1 MKTRIISILASV
13 AVMLL
18 SGCTHDTMPGG
29 ADCEGNRVEFT
40 LAGITPAKGTRATGN
55 NDTAKPDASAAIAA
69 EKEVTS
75 LLAVTYEKQSSG
87 NMGFYRTFEVT
98 VTPDGCS
105 FDIAKDGRFDI
116 YLVANADSALSD
128 ALKGLDAGSAV
139 SDFEEQIVS
148 QAPDAAN
155 AFLMT
160 SPEAIKVISYSG
172 EVADCGE
179 VSLRRLSVRIDLLN
193 KADGLTINKVTF
205 HNRVIKSQLMT
216 PNAMIS
222 TPDLTEDKLYD
233 NINLVGNFTTP
244 AEYKSTIYS
253 YENLSRTG
261 DATVPTLDVE
271 YTLDGQTYT
280 HTVKFIDA
288 NDPDGVAPLAL
299 KRNYLYRI
307 TVGRKIEPEFNIEVL
322 DWTNGESFNIDEIP
336 FQAQMNA
343 KLAINNFASANVAT
357 LEEGVGGEPGTVTF
371 TTSSP
376 NTTSKFF
383 AWNNAG
389 ANALHY
395 NAPDNSYYR
404 VPTKAEMYLF
414 FPDTSLSHVVFATA
428 EDGSTEVSETLPTN
442 LFDSTTANGG
452 EGKSIFKNAPAG
464 GITRASALPDY
475 PIVYAIRFR
484 GTVQCAA
491 YRYEV
496 KDMEPTTG
504 YLEIRIKALQP
515 NTLMTID
522 DVADEAYWGNPG
534 EGDND
539 AENQLIY
546 TIPATGYIPTADAIN
561 QGTHSY
567 LWTATE
573 AEDGANAYLGGHGL
587 DRAHVVSSPKTYKG
601 TLRLVKTSNMS
612 EQAKLNAA
620 LKVNM
625 FTPYNVKE
633 VDLSGK
639 TITSFYDN
647 LTVKLAEC
655 PASSYISFEELDAAG
670 AVDATFTGPDGH
682 HYRIPT
688 GGELALLS
696 PQSTNEYSDEANG
709 KKGYQYPYWNDN
721 ASTASST
728 YTMCTTPFTETI
740 YLKNQADHT
749 PDMSHPDDT
758 DSKYTL
764 KGESQLKWGPLS
776 ETIHYYTGASDDSQK
791 YNYNL
796 RPVYGLRFKGTS
808 QYAAY
813 RWESVKIADDPLE
826 RYMSIKIKA
835 LRPDDTLTTIDM
847 VADESFWQ
855 DGYIEFRFPGSGY
868 YGLATQ
874 PDATDDK
881 RSCALTQAYA
891 GSSTK
896 QSTNTSY
903 AYWACHYN
911 DTNVSWSNN
920 KFPLRFVRVD

>member
-87 NMGFYRTFEVT
+87 DMGFYRTFEVT

-271 YTLDGQTYT
+271 YTLDGKPYT

-357 LEEGVGGEPGTVTF
+357 LEEGVGGEPGTVIF

-383 AWNNAG
+383 AWNSAW
-389 ANALHY
+389 ANSIYY
-395 NAPDNSYYR
+395 NASDNSYYR
-404 VPTKAEMYLF
+404 VPTKDEMYLF

-484 GTVQCAA
+484 GTAQCAA

-496 KDMEPTTG
+496 KDVEPTTG

-534 EGDND
+534 EGDTD

-567 LWTATE
+567 LWTATA

-587 DRAHVVSSPKTYKG
+587 DRAHVVSSPKTYQG
-601 TLRLVKTSNMS
+601 ALRLVKTSNMS
-612 EQAKLNAA
+612 EQDKLNAA

-625 FTPYNVKE
+625 FTPYNAKE
-633 VDLSGK
+633 FNLSSK
-639 TITSFYDN
+639 TITSFYDK
-647 LTVKLAEC
+647 LTVKDEEC
-655 PASSYISFEELDAAG
+655 PAASYVSFEELETAG
-670 AVDATFTGPDGH
+670 ALDAIFTGPDGH
-682 HYRIPT
+682 HYRLPT
-688 GGELALLS
+688 EGELALLV
-696 PQSTNEYSDEANG
+696 PQYTDTVYTHESNG
-709 KKGYQYPYWNDN
+709 LKGYYWPFWNDN
-721 ASTASST
+721 ASTVNTST
-728 YTMCTTPFTETI
+728 MTTSPFTETL
-740 YLKNQADHT
+740 YLKNLPDHT
-749 PDMSHPDDT
+749 LDMSHPDDT
-758 DSKYTL
+758 DSEYTL
-764 KGESQLKWGPLS
+764 KGETHMKWGAVS
-776 ETIHYYTGASDDSQK
+776 ETIHYYIGTSDDPQK
-791 YNYNL
+791 YNYNM

-808 QYAAY
+808 QHAAY
-813 RWESVKIADDPLE
+813 RWESVKIADNPLE

-835 LRPDDTLTTIDM
+835 LRPDDTQTTLDM
-847 VADESFWQ
+847 VANESFWQ
-855 DGYIEFRFPGSGY
+855 DDYLEFRVPATGSYPTTSDRDAMQNKSKETGMRGQFYASTKKSDRWGY
-868 YGLATQ
+868 YFIFNQHVIYVAN
-874 PDATDDK
+874 
-881 RSCALTQAYA
+881 
-891 GSSTK
+891 SS
-896 QSTNTSY
+896 N
-903 AYWACHYN
+903 C
-911 DTNVSWSNN
+911 NN
-920 KFPLRFVRVD
+920 LRFVRVD